1 MQDVDLIIQHAL
13 VITQNEQRQVIEDGA
28 LAVLGGRLT
37 AVGPT
42 AEIAAQFAAPKIIE
56 ARGRALFPGL
66 VNTHTHLFQAAV
78 KGLGEDMGVE
88 QWVQAVTFPTAVTM
102 SPEEVYL
109 LSLVSCLEILRSGA
123 TTVVDYMY
131 PVKDPALHEAVIRA
145 MLVSG
150 LRGRYSRMVNDTGQE
165 AGILPQQNA
174 ARAITQLECRSK

>member
-1 MQDVDLIIQHAL
+1 MQNADLIVQHAL
-13 VITQNEQRQVIEDGA
+13 VITQNEQREVSEDGA
-28 LAVLGGRLT
+28 LAVLGGRLAT
-37 AVGPT
+37 VGPT
-42 AEIAAQFAAPKIIE
+42 TEVAAQFTARKTID

-123 TTVVDYMY
+123 TTVVDFMY
-131 PVKDPALHEAVIRA
+131 PVKDPALHEAGNR
-145 MLVSG
+145 SRWTP
-150 LRGRYSRMVNDTGQE
+150 LR
-165 AGILPQQNA
+165 
-174 ARAITQLECRSK
+174 RSIE